1 MNNLFK
7 KDVPIDWRIY
17 FAIVVFT
24 KLFFPDLSFYSYLA
38 FMISAYQFM
47 LLFYSIGFILPVR
60 YLAGSLMCVQ
70 MLVGPALAYNGLDE
84 YQLGFLKM
92 QVHENIYFSYVIPAT
107 IMFIIGLRIK
117 FNQNVSDEFIN
128 INQLKAYVKNNQQT
142 MYSFIVIGFISSV
155 VSPFFGSE
163 IGFVF
168 TLLGSFKF
176 VGLFM
181 IILGDNKLK
190 PISLFVVLASIILSS
205 LGQAMFHDLI
215 IWMLFMGAVFSIKY
229 KPSNYIKLG
238 LALFFIGIAVFIQLL
253 KGDYR
258 EATWKEG
265 KEGNVSNFAAT
276 TKAKSDK
283 NDLFTLEKLK
293 HSNIR
298 INQGFIITNIMKN
311 VPEKESYANGA
322 ELLQILEAAILPR
335 VIAPN
340 KLNAGD
346 RFFFMK
352 WAGFPIAQ
360 GTSMGL
366 SSMGDGYI
374 NFGKFGGMIFMF
386 FLGLLFSFVISVF
399 YKYSYEYPILYLFP
413 TLVFYYPMRADCEL
427 QTILGHLVKSCF
439 LIFVVLKIWKSYF
452 VLKTSTN

>member
-17 FAIVVFT
+17 FAIVIFT
-24 KLFFPDLSFYSYLA
+24 KLFFPDLSLYSYLA

-92 QVHENIYFSYVIPAT
+92 QVDESTYFSYVIPAT
-107 IMFIIGLRIK
+107 IMFLLGLKIK

-128 INQLKAYVKNNQQT
+128 IDHLKVYVKNNQQT
-142 MYSFIVIGFISSV
+142 IYTFIVIGFISSL
-155 VSPFFGSE
+155 VSPFFSTE

-181 IILGDNKLK
+181 IILGENKLK
-190 PISLFVVLASIILSS
+190 PITLFVVFSSIILSS
-205 LGQAMFHDLI
+205 LGQAMFHDLL
-215 IWMLFMGAVFSIKY
+215 IWVLFLGSVFSLKY
-229 KPSNYIKLG
+229 KPTIYLKFLLAVLFVG
-238 LALFFIGIAVFIQLL
+238 LALFIQML

-265 KEGNVSNFAAT
+265 KEGDVSTFAT
-276 TKAKSDK
+276 TTKVK
-283 NDLFTLEKLK
+283 NDQNELFTMEKLK
-293 HSNIR
+293 QNNVR

-311 VPEKESYANGA
+311 VPEKENYANGA
-322 ELLQILEAAILPR
+322 ELMQILEAAILPR

-352 WAGFPIAQ
+352 WAGFPIAA

-374 NFGKFGGMIFMF
+374 NFGKFGGMVFMF
-386 FLGLLFSFVISVF
+386 FLGLLFSYVISVF
-399 YKYSYEYPILYLFP
+399 YKHSFEYPILYLFP

-439 LIFVVLKIWKSYF
+439 LIFVVMKVWKSYF
-452 VLKTSTN
+452 VLKTTSN

>member
-1 MNNLFK
+1 MNNLLK
-7 KDVPIDWRIY
+7 SDIAIDWRIY
-17 FAIVVFT
+17 FAIVIFT
-24 KLFFPDLSFYSYLA
+24 KLLFPELIIHTYLA
-38 FMISAYQFM
+38 LMIAVYQFM
-47 LLFYSIGFILPVR
+47 LLFYSIGLILPIR

-70 MLVGPALAYNGLDE
+70 MLVGPAFAYNGLDE

-92 QVHENIYFSYVIPAT
+92 QVEESTYFNYVIPAT
-107 IMFIIGLRIK
+107 IMFLIGLRIK
-117 FNQNVSDEFIN
+117 INQNLSDEFIN
-128 INQLKAYVKNNQQT
+128 TNQIKAYVKNNQQT
-142 MYSFIVIGFISSV
+142 MYTFIVIGFISSLI
-155 VSPFFGSE
+155 SPFFSSE
-163 IGFVF
+163 LGFVF

-190 PISLFVVLASIILSS
+190 PISLFVVLSSIILSS

-229 KPSNYIKLG
+229 KPSNYLKFV
-238 LALFFIGIAVFIQLL
+238 LAVIFIGIALFIQLL

-265 KEGNVSNFAAT
+265 KEGNVTNFAAT
-276 TKAKSDK
+276 TKTKSDQ

-293 HSNIR
+293 QSNIR
-298 INQGFIITNIMKN
+298 INQGFIITNIMNN
-311 VPEKESYANGA
+311 VPEKENYSNGK
-322 ELLQILEAAILPR
+322 ELMQILEAAILPR

-352 WAGFPIAQ
+352 WAGFPIAA

-366 SSMGDGYI
+366 SSMGDGYV
-374 NFGKFGGMIFMF
+374 NFGKFGGMVFMF
-386 FLGLLFSFVISVF
+386 FLGLLFSYVISIF
-399 YKYSYEYPILYLFP
+399 YKHSFEYPILYLFP

-439 LIFVVLKIWKSYF
+439 LIFVILKVWKSYF
-452 VLKTSTN
+452 VLKISSN

>member
-7 KDVPIDWRIY
+7 TDVEINWRIY
-17 FAIVVFT
+17 FAIVIFT
-24 KLFFPDLSFYSYLA
+24 KLFFPNLSYYSYFA
-38 FMISAYQFM
+38 FMVSAYQFM

-70 MLVGPALAYNGLDE
+70 MLVGPAFAYNGLDE

-92 QVHENIYFSYVIPAT
+92 QVGEATYFSYVIPAT
-107 IMFIIGLRIK
+107 IMFLIGLRIK
-117 FNQNVSDEFIN
+117 FNQNISDEYIN
-128 INQLKAYVKNNQQT
+128 TKKLKEYVSKNQIT
-142 MYSFIVIGFISSV
+142 MYVFIVIGFISSL
-155 VSPFFGSE
+155 VSSFFSTE

-181 IILGDNKLK
+181 IILGEQQLK
-190 PISLFVVLASIILSS
+190 PITLFVVLASIILTS
-205 LGQAMFHDLI
+205 LGEAMFHDLL
-215 IWMLFMGAVFSIKY
+215 IWLLFMGAVISLKY
-229 KPSNYIKLG
+229 KPSNYLKLG
-238 LALFFIGIAVFIQLL
+238 LAVFFISTAIFIQML

-265 KEGNVSNFAAT
+265 KEGNVTNFAAT
-276 TKAKSDK
+276 TQKKSDQ
-283 NDLFTLEKLK
+283 NELFTIEKLK
-293 HSNIR
+293 QSNIR
-298 INQGFIITNIMKN
+298 INQGFIITNIMNN
-311 VPEKESYANGA
+311 VPEKENYANGV

-352 WAGFPIAQ
+352 WAGFPIAA

-366 SSMGDGYI
+366 SSIGDGYI

-399 YKYSYEYPILYLFP
+399 YKHSNEYPVLYLFP

-427 QTILGHLVKSCF
+427 QTILGHLIKSCF
-439 LIFVVLKIWKSYF
+439 LIFVLIKVWKNYF
-452 VLKTSTN
+452 VLKVSSN

>member
-24 KLFFPDLSFYSYLA
+24 KLFFPDLSLYSYLA

-70 MLVGPALAYNGLDE
+70 MLVGPAFAYNGLDE

-92 QVHENIYFSYVIPAT
+92 QVDENTYFSYVIPAT
-107 IMFIIGLRIK
+107 ILFIIGLKIK
-117 FNQNVSDEFIN
+117 INQNLSDEHIN
-128 INQLKAYVKNNQQT
+128 INQLKQYVKNNQQT
-142 MYSFIVIGFISSV
+142 MYFFIVIGFISSV
-155 VSPFFGSE
+155 VSPFFSTE

-181 IILGDNKLK
+181 LILGDNKLK
-190 PISLFVVLASIILSS
+190 PITLFVVLSSIILSS
-205 LGQAMFHDLI
+205 LGEAMFHDLL
-215 IWMLFMGAVFSIKY
+215 IWLLFMGSVFSIKY
-229 KPSNYIKLG
+229 KPSNYLKLS
-238 LALFFIGIAVFIQLL
+238 LAISFVTMAIFIQML

-258 EATWKEG
+258 EATWNAG
-265 KEGNVSNFAAT
+265 KEGDVSTFAAT

-283 NDLFTLEKLK
+283 NELFSFEKIK
-293 HSNIR
+293 ESNIR
-298 INQGFIITNIMKN
+298 INQGFIITNIMNN
-311 VPEKESYANGA
+311 VPEKENYANGA
-322 ELLQILEAAILPR
+322 ELIQILESAILPR
-335 VIAPN
+335 VVAPN

-346 RFFFMK
+346 RLFFMK
-352 WAGFPIAQ
+352 WAGFPIAA

-366 SSMGDGYI
+366 SSIGDGYI

-386 FLGLLFSFVISVF
+386 FLGLLFSFVVSVF
-399 YKYSYEYPILYLFP
+399 YKHSYEYPILYLFP

-439 LIFVVLKIWKSYF
+439 LIFLVLKLWKNYF
-452 VLKTSTN
+452 ILKTSPN

>member
-7 KDVPIDWRIY
+7 TDVPIELRLY
-17 FAIVVFT
+17 FAIVIFT
-24 KLFFPDLSFYSYLA
+24 KLFFPELSLYSFIAL
-38 FMISAYQFM
+38 MISAYQFM
-47 LLFYSIGFILPVR
+47 LLFYSIGLILPVR

-70 MLVGPALAYNGLDE
+70 MLVGPAFAYNGLDE

-92 QVHENIYFSYVIPAT
+92 QVDESTYFSYVIPAT
-107 IMFIIGLRIK
+107 IMFLIGLRIK
-117 FNQNVSDEFIN
+117 FNRNISDEFIN
-128 INQLKAYVKNNQQT
+128 INQLKEYVKYNQQT
-142 MYSFIVIGFISSV
+142 MYTFIVIGFISSL
-155 VSPFFGSE
+155 VSPFFSAE

-168 TLLGSFKF
+168 TLFGSFKF

-215 IWMLFMGAVFSIKY
+215 IWMLFMGSVFSIKY
-229 KPSNYIKLG
+229 KPSNYLKFG
-238 LALFFIGIAVFIQLL
+238 LAVFFIVMAIFIQML

-265 KEGNVSNFAAT
+265 KEGNISNFAAT
-276 TKAKSDK
+276 TKTK
-283 NDLFTLEKLK
+283 NDQNELFTLEKLK
-293 HSNIR
+293 QSNIR
-298 INQGFIITNIMKN
+298 INQGFIITNIMNN
-311 VPEKESYANGA
+311 VPEKENYSNGK
-322 ELLQILEAAILPR
+322 ELMEILEAAILPR

-352 WAGFPIAQ
+352 WAGFPIAA

-366 SSMGDGYI
+366 SSIGDGYI
-374 NFGKFGGMIFMF
+374 NFGQFGGMIFMF

-399 YKYSYEYPILYLFP
+399 YKHSFEYPILYLLP

-427 QTILGHLVKSCF
+427 QTILGHLFKSCF
-439 LIFVVLKIWKSYF
+439 LIFIVLKVWKRHF
-452 VLKTSTN
+452 VFKIATN

>member
-1 MNNLFK
+1 MKNLFK
-7 KDVPIDWRIY
+7 TDVPIDWRIY

-24 KLFFPDLSFYSYLA
+24 KLFFPELSFYSYLA

-47 LLFYSIGFILPVR
+47 LLFYSIGYILPVR

-70 MLVGPALAYNGLDE
+70 MLVGPAFAYNGLDE

-92 QVHENIYFSYVIPAT
+92 QIDESAYFSYVLPAT
-107 IMFIIGLRIK
+107 IMFIIGLKIR
-117 FNQNVSDEFIN
+117 FNQNVSDEYIN
-128 INQLKAYVKNNQQT
+128 IDHLKEYVINNQST
-142 MYSFIVIGFISSV
+142 IYAFIIIGFISSL
-155 VSPFFGSE
+155 VSPFFSTE

-181 IILGDNKLK
+181 IILGEHNLK
-190 PISLFVVLASIILSS
+190 PVSLFVVISSIILSS
-205 LGQAMFHDLI
+205 LGSAMFHDLL
-215 IWMLFMGAVFSIKY
+215 IWVLFLGAVFSLKY
-229 KPSNYIKLG
+229 KPSIYLKFV
-238 LALFFIGIAVFIQLL
+238 LAMFFVVLAVFIQML

-258 EATWKEG
+258 DATWKEG
-265 KEGNVSNFAAT
+265 KEGDVSTFAT
-276 TKAKSDK
+276 TTKVKSEQ
-283 NDLFTLEKLK
+283 NELFTMEKLK
-293 HSNIR
+293 QNNVR

-311 VPEKESYANGA
+311 VPEKENYSNGA
-322 ELLQILEAAILPR
+322 ELMQILEAAVLPR

-352 WAGFPIAQ
+352 WAGFPIAA

-366 SSMGDGYI
+366 SSIGDGYL
-374 NFGKFGGMIFMF
+374 NFGKFGGMVFMF
-386 FLGLLFSFVISVF
+386 FLGLLFSYVISVF
-399 YKYSYEYPILYLFP
+399 YKYSFEYPILYLFP

-439 LIFVVLKIWKSYF
+439 LIFVVLKIWQSNF
-452 VLKTSTN
+452 FLKISNK

>member
-1 MNNLFK
+1 MNDLFK
-7 KDVPIDWRIY
+7 KDVPIDWRI
-17 FAIVVFT
+17 FFGIVLFT
-24 KLFFPDLSFYSYLA
+24 KLFFPDISLYSFFA
-38 FMISAYQFM
+38 FIISAYQFM

-84 YQLGFLKM
+84 YQLGYLKM
-92 QVHENIYFSYVIPAT
+92 QVDESIYFSYVIPAT
-107 IMFIIGLRIK
+107 ILFLIGLRIK

-128 INQLKAYVKNNQQT
+128 INQLKEYVKNNQQT
-142 MYSFIVIGFISSV
+142 MYIFIVIGFVSSLI
-155 VSPFFGSE
+155 SPFFSTE

-181 IILGDNKLK
+181 LILGDNKLK
-190 PISLFVVLASIILSS
+190 PLSLFVVLSSIILSS
-205 LGQAMFHDLI
+205 LGNAMFHDLL
-215 IWMLFMGAVFSIKY
+215 IWLLFMGAVFSIKY
-229 KPSNYIKLG
+229 KPSNYLKFG
-238 LALFFIGIAVFIQLL
+238 LAVLFVGMAIFIQML

-276 TKAKSDK
+276 TKAK
-283 NDLFTLEKLK
+283 NEQNELFTLEKLK
-293 HSNIR
+293 QSNIR
-298 INQGFIITNIMKN
+298 INQGFIITNIINN
-311 VPEKESYANGA
+311 VPEKENYSNGK
-322 ELLQILEAAILPR
+322 ELMQILEAAILPR

-352 WAGFPIAQ
+352 WAGFPIAA

-366 SSMGDGYI
+366 SSMGDGYV

-386 FLGLLFSFVISVF
+386 FLGLLFSYVISIF
-399 YKYSYEYPILYLFP
+399 YKYSFEYPILYLFP
-413 TLVFYYPMRADCEL
+413 ALVFYYPMRADCEL
-427 QTILGHLVKSCF
+427 QTILGHLFKSCF
-439 LIFVVLKIWKSYF
+439 LIFILIKAWKNHF
-452 VLKTSTN
+452 VSKALTN

>member
-1 MNNLFK
+1 MNDLLK

-17 FAIVVFT
+17 FGIVIFT
-24 KLFFPDLSFYSYLA
+24 KLFFPDLSLYSFFA
-38 FMISAYQFM
+38 FMIAAYQFM
-47 LLFYSIGFILPVR
+47 LLFYSIGLILPVR
-60 YLAGSLMCVQ
+60 YLAGSLMCMQ

-84 YQLGFLKM
+84 YQFGFLKM
-92 QVHENIYFSYVIPAT
+92 QVDETIYFSYVIPAT
-107 IMFIIGLRIK
+107 IMFIIGLKIK
-117 FNQNVSDEFIN
+117 FNRDVADEFIN
-128 INQLKAYVKNNQQT
+128 INLLKEYVKNNQQI
-142 MYSFIVIGFISSV
+142 MYIFIVIGFVSSLI
-155 VSPFFGSE
+155 SPFFSTE

-190 PISLFVVLASIILSS
+190 PLSLFVVLSSIILSS

-215 IWMLFMGAVFSIKY
+215 IWMLFMGSIFSIKY
-229 KPSNYIKLG
+229 KPSNYLKFM
-238 LALFFIGIAVFIQLL
+238 LAVIFISIAIFIQLL

-258 EATWKEG
+258 ESTWKEG
-265 KEGNVSNFAAT
+265 KEGNVTNFAAT
-276 TKAKSDK
+276 TKAKSDQ

-293 HSNIR
+293 QSNIR
-298 INQGFIITNIMKN
+298 INQGFIITNIMTN
-311 VPEKESYANGA
+311 VPEKENYSKGK
-322 ELLQILEAAILPR
+322 ELMQILEAAILPR

-352 WAGFPIAQ
+352 WAGFPIAA

-374 NFGKFGGMIFMF
+374 NFGKFGGMVFMF
-386 FLGLLFSFVISVF
+386 CLGLLFSYVVSVF
-399 YKYSYEYPILYLFP
+399 YKHSFEYPILFLFP

-427 QTILGHLVKSCF
+427 QTILGHLFKSCF
-439 LIFVVLKIWKSYF
+439 LIFVVLKIWKNYF
-452 VLKTSTN
+452 VLKTSNN